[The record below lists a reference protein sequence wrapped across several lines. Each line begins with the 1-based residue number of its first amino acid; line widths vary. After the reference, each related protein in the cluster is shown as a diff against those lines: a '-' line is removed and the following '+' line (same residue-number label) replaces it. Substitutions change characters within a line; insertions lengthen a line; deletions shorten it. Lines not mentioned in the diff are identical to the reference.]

1 MLKLHRLEISGFKSF
16 VDPTGLQFAG
26 GVTAIV
32 GPNGC
37 GKSNISDSITWALGE
52 QSAKSLRGDSM
63 EDVIFNG
70 SESRKP
76 LGLAE
81 VSLTLLTDPGFSGAE
96 DGKLTLSRRVFR
108 TGESQYRLNGKLV
121 RLKDF
126 RDLLMDTGLG
136 IRAYSVIEQGKIGLI
151 LSGKP
156 QERRRLLEEAA
167 GITRYK
173 ARKRIA
179 EVKLEEATAN
189 LLRLHDIVAEVERN
203 IRSLKRQAGNARRFQ
218 EKQAEVREL
227 LLAVL
232 NGRWSDLQAR
242 LDTLRGELEVLVS
255 EDAALAAALH
265 ADEASLAAGRE
276 TLDARQQTLAERHRA
291 QAEVAAAIEGRQEFR
306 KGSRMT
312 LLQIEE
318 RSSRGAAIAQRRGE
332 EAAEQAAALSSLG
345 ERRTTLASEHEA
357 ARLAVAADDAA
368 IAAAEAEA
376 HEAEARLEESRHR
389 LAAALG
395 EATAQRNRLHREQL
409 ESEKGSAQQKHL
421 GEQLSLWSTQIDESV
436 VALESARALTTDL
449 GARAD
454 ESALL
459 LATMVDTQAAR
470 ELRLAEA
477 EASARQLASDLAAAR
492 QRREFLAD
500 LRAAHAERRDSLRA
514 GLAAAGLDDP
524 QFLGDRLAA
533 PAGWER
539 TLDLYLG
546 ELADAALL
554 PAGQDGLALAG
565 ELSRSR
571 TAGVLLRPLSEASAA
586 AVVDDPSVMSTLAE
600 ALHIAP
606 ELAAALP
613 PAYLVESSAEAAR
626 LASRHPG
633 VAFLSRDR
641 LWAQGGALHVAGD
654 QLQPGLL
661 ARESES
667 AALESR
673 LPELERELALARQR
687 GEALAGERA
696 AAAQDIA
703 ALQAELEALRQEAA
717 VAQARLDDASG
728 RHRRLAIE
736 HETLSTERLE
746 VERELERVAERAR
759 AAQADLER
767 ADQGQREADA
777 AHAAALRRAEE
788 SRARR
793 EALRTAGVGRR
804 GRLDLLDE
812 RLRAHDADQ
821 GRLALQLEEGRRQI
835 AAWQE
840 EAEELAG
847 RRREIEAAMR
857 RAEDELQAALERR
870 AGLEGQSAGEQ
881 EAVEAQRHELRLLD
895 EAIAARRALREEQRG
910 RLEERRVAQAGL
922 RQDAEH
928 LAAQFHEEFHRE
940 PPAEAAPPPA
950 NLAELEADL
959 ARSRESLERI
969 GPVNVLAA
977 EEYAEQE
984 QRHVFLTTQRADVQ
998 ASVES
1003 LRKTIKEINLASSER
1018 FRATFA
1024 EVNASFAK
1032 TFTDLFRGGEAE
1044 MRLLDE
1050 EDVLESGIE
1059 IVARPPGKRLQ
1070 NIMLLS
1076 GGEKALTAIALLFA
1090 LFRTK
1095 PSPFC
1100 ILDEVDAPLDDVN
1113 TLRFVELL
1121 REMSRETQ
1129 FLVITHNKLTME
1141 VASTLYGVTMEER
1154 GVSKLV
1160 SVQLEEVQPSVPA
1173 AATA

>member
-76 LGLAE
+76 LGLAD
-81 VSLTLLTDPGFSGAE
+81 VTLTLLTDTGFAGAE
-96 DGKLTLSRRVFR
+96 DGTLTLSRRVFR
-108 TGESQYRLNGKLV
+108 TGESQYRLNGRVV

-136 IRAYSVIEQGKIGLI
+136 IRAYSVIEQGKIGMI

-173 ARKRIA
+173 ARKRVA

-203 IRSLKRQAGNARRFQ
+203 LRSLKRQAGNARRFQ
-218 EKQAEVREL
+218 EKQSEVREL
-227 LLAVL
+227 LRAVL
-232 NGRWSDLQAR
+232 DGRWSEQHRR
-242 LDTLRGELEVLVS
+242 LEALRLELEALVS

-265 ADEASLAAGRE
+265 GEEARLAAGRE
-276 TLDARQQTLAERHRA
+276 TLDALQQTLAERQRA
-291 QAEVAAAIEGRQEFR
+291 LADLGAAIEGRQEFL
-306 KGSRMT
+306 KGARQT
-312 LLQIEE
+312 LVQIEE
-318 RSSRGAAIAQRRGE
+318 RASRGAALDERRE
-332 EAAEQAAALSSLG
+332 QEAAEHAAALTGLAK
-345 ERRTTLASEHEA
+345 RRAALDAEHDEA
-357 ARLAVAADDAA
+357 RSAVAEDDLA
-368 IAAAEAEA
+368 IAAAEGAA
-376 HEAEARLEESRHR
+376 RDADVRLEASRSQ

-395 EATAQRNRLHREQL
+395 ELTAQRNRLHREQL

-436 VALESARALTTDL
+436 VALESARARATEL
-449 GARAD
+449 GMRGA
-454 ESALL
+454 EH
-459 LATMVDTQAAR
+459 AAHLEQTVAAQQER
-470 ELRLAEA
+470 EARLAELGA
-477 EASARQLASDLAAAR
+477 KRRQLEDELAAAR

-500 LRAAHAERRDSLRA
+500 LRAAHAERRATLRA
-514 GLAAAGLDDP
+514 GLAAIGLDDP
-524 QFLGDRLAA
+524 AFLGDRLAA

-546 ELADAALL
+546 ELADAVLL
-554 PAGQDGLALAG
+554 TAGEDGLALAG
-565 ELSRSR
+565 QLSRSR
-571 TAGVLLRPLSEASAA
+571 TAGVLLRPIAGGAHAA
-586 AVVDDPSVMSTLAE
+586 PGDPAIVSTLAE
-600 ALHIAP
+600 ALHIPPA
-606 ELAAALP
+606 LAAALP
-613 PAYLVESSAEAAR
+613 PAYLVHSPADAAR
-626 LASRHPG
+626 LAQDHPG

-641 LWAQGGALHVAGD
+641 VWAQGGALHVAGE

-661 ARESES
+661 ARESEA
-667 AALESR
+667 AALDSR
-673 LPELERELALARQR
+673 LPAIESALGDLQQRLATLAAERD
-687 GEALAGERA
+687 A
-696 AAAQDIA
+696 AALDIA
-703 ALQAELEALRQEAA
+703 GWRAELEALRKEAA

-728 RHRRLAIE
+728 RHRRLSIE
-736 HETLSTERLE
+736 HETLSTERQE
-746 VERELERVAERAR
+746 VERELARVADRAR
-759 AAQADLER
+759 AAQLDLER
-767 ADQGQREADA
+767 AEARHRELET
-777 AHAAALRRAEE
+777 AHAEAQRRAEDAR
-788 SRARR
+788 SRR
-793 EALRTAGVGRR
+793 ETLRTAGAGRR
-804 GRLDLLDE
+804 GRLDLLAE
-812 RLRAHDADQ
+812 RLQAHDAEAA
-821 GRLALQLEEGRRQI
+821 RLARQAEEARRQM
-835 AAWQE
+835 AAWGE
-840 EAEELAG
+840 ESADLG
-847 RRREIEAAMR
+847 RRRGELEQAMA
-857 RAEDELQAALERR
+857 RAEEELQAALERR
-870 AGLEGQSAGEQ
+870 AALEEESAGDLER
-881 EAVEAQRHELRLLD
+881 VEGRRQDLRLLD
-895 EAIAARRALREEQRG
+895 EAIQARRAGRDELRG
-910 RLEERRVAQAGL
+910 RIENLRVAQAGV

-928 LAAQFHEEFHRE
+928 VAAQFQEEFHQAPAAE
-940 PPAEAAPPPA
+940 PGAPPE
-950 NLAELEADL
+950 NLAELEGDL
-959 ARSRESLERI
+959 HRCREAVERL

-977 EEYAEQE
+977 EEYREQE
-984 QRHVFLTTQRADVQ
+984 ERHAFLTTQRADVQ
-998 ASVES
+998 TSVES
-1003 LRKTIKEINLASSER
+1003 LRNTIREINQTSSER
-1018 FRATFA
+1018 FKHTFA
-1024 EVNASFAK
+1024 EVNASFAR

-1113 TLRFVELL
+1113 TLRFVEML

-1154 GVSKLV
+1154 GVSKLI
-1160 SVQLEEVQPSVPA
+1160 SVQLEDVQPEA
-1173 AATA
+1173 RAATA